1 MAWFIWNQHQFMITK
16 PGIQYATSILSVL
29 AIALLC
35 FITLDLIGYK
45 AVALVLLVMVSILAM
60 LFDIWPVLIAAL
72 ISALILNF
80 FFIPPRFTFH
90 IRETEDILMFLMYF
104 LVAMV
109 NAVLTY
115 KIKAQEKKTR
125 DKEDKEKTILLYNT
139 LLNSLSH
146 ELKTPIS
153 TIIGATDTL
162 KDNHASLSPE
172 FKSTL
177 LTVIETAG
185 NRLDRQVENLLNM
198 SRLESGMLKVKKNWC
213 DMHELIHMVIQKLEP
228 EARKRISYHPASTLP
243 LFKLDPGLI
252 EQAVYNILH
261 NAIQYTPTDK
271 LITLSISNN
280 EDQCIITIAD
290 KGPGFPES
298 EIKNIFDKFY
308 RLPESKTGGTGLGL
322 SIAKGFTE
330 AHGGILTVKNLEDG
344 GAMFTITIPT
354 ETSFLNYIK
363 HE

>member
-1 MAWFIWNQHQFMITK
+1 MASKPKLQF
-16 PGIQYATSILSVL
+16 AASILSVL

-35 FITLDLIGYK
+35 YISLDFIGYK
-45 AVALVLLVMVSILAM
+45 AVALVLLVMVSVLAM

-72 ISALILNF
+72 LSAFILNF
-80 FFIPPRFTFH
+80 FFIPPRFTLH
-90 IRETEDILMFLMYF
+90 IGETEDILMFLMYF

-115 KIKAQEKKTR
+115 KIKAQERKAR

-162 KDNHASLSPE
+162 KENEALLSAE
-172 FKSTL
+172 VKSTL
-177 LTVIETAG
+177 LTEIETAG
-185 NRLDRQVENLLNM
+185 NRLNRQVENLLNM
-198 SRLESGMLKVKKNWC
+198 SRLESGMLRVKKDWC
-213 DMHELIHMVIQKLEP
+213 DMHELVYMVIQKLEP
-228 EARKRISYHPASTLP
+228 EAQKRITYDPVPTLP
-243 LFKLDPGLI
+243 LFKLDSGLM

-261 NAIQYTPTDK
+261 NAIQYTPSEKQVKVSVT
-271 LITLSISNN
+271 NN
-280 EDQCIITIAD
+280 EDHCIITISD
-290 KGPGFPES
+290 NGPGFPED
-298 EIKNIFDKFY
+298 EITNIFDKFY
-308 RLPESKTGGTGLGL
+308 RLPASKTGGTGLGL

-330 AHGGILTVKNLEDG
+330 AHGGTVTVNNLENG
-344 GAMFTITIPT
+344 GAMFTISIPT